1 MISAC
6 ASDIETATASKG
18 GPTPGAYDLQ
28 TYLPILEGKSVGI
41 VVNQTSFI
49 GDQHLVDTLLDY
61 GLDIK
66 AIFAPE
72 HGFRGEASAGAKVD
86 DDIDPDTGIK
96 ILSIYGKNKKPSPAQ
111 LMGIDIMVFD
121 IQDVGARFYT
131 YISTLEYVMTAC
143 AEASIPIIILDR
155 PNPNGNYVDGPIL
168 DLEYRSFVGRQAI
181 PIVHGMT
188 VGEYAMMLNGEKW
201 LADGIVCDPADLTVV
216 KCRNYTHDSEYILPI
231 PPSPNLPNQRSIY
244 LYPSLCLLEGTTASL
259 GRGTE
264 KQFQVILHPD
274 YPDTSYSD
282 TPIKR
287 PGAKWPK
294 HEDKVSYGLD
304 LSSQNL
310 GEFNRPNQLN
320 LRYLIDF
327 YKAMGSD
334 PSFILENKFI
344 DKLAG
349 SDQLRKDIISGK
361 SAEEIRAG
369 WREGLVSFK
378 IKRKEYLLY
387 P

>member
-1 MISAC
+1 M
-6 ASDIETATASKG
+6 
-18 GPTPGAYDLQ
+18 PTPGAYDLQ
-28 TYLPILEGKSVGI
+28 AYLPMLEGKSVGM
-41 VVNQTSFI
+41 VVNQTSFV
-49 GDQHLVDTLLDY
+49 GDRHLVDTLLEHDI
-61 GLDIK
+61 DIK

-72 HGFRGEASAGAKVD
+72 HGFRGEASAGAKID

-143 AEASIPIIILDR
+143 AEAAIPIIILDR
-155 PNPNGNYVDGPIL
+155 PNPNGHYVDGPIL
-168 DLEYRSFVGRQAI
+168 DMEYRSFVGRQQI
-181 PIVHGMT
+181 PIVHGLT
-188 VGEYAMMLNGEKW
+188 VGEYALMLNGEKW

-216 KCRNYTHDSEYILPI
+216 KCLNYTHDSEYILPI

-274 YPDTSYSD
+274 YPDKSYSD

-287 PGAKWPK
+287 PGAQWPK
-294 HEDKVSYGLD
+294 HENKVSYGLD
-304 LSSQNL
+304 LSPESTSQYD
-310 GEFNRPNQLN
+310 RPNQLN
-320 LRYLIDF
+320 LNYLIDF

-334 PSFILENKFI
+334 SSFFLENNFI

-349 SDQLRKDIISGK
+349 SDQIRKDVLSGK
-361 SAEEIRAG
+361 SEQEIRAS
-369 WREGLVSFK
+369 WQNGLDAYK
-378 IKRKEYLLY
+378 IKRRKYLLY
-387 P
+387 I